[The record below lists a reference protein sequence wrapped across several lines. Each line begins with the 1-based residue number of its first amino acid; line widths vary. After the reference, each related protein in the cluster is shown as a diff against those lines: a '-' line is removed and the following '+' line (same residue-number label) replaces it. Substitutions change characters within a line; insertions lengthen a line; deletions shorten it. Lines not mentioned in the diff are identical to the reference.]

1 MIRDSLGHLQVSDPT
16 IIVEQFGGAHPEE
29 SVVVN
34 LECDLDLLT
43 GADLSWQRAQN
54 ENRNLK
60 LITETSTNVA
70 ASGDRCRHV
79 DIESRPS

>member
-29 SVVVN
+29 SVVVD

-43 GADLSWQRAQN
+43 GAVLSWSDI
-54 ENRNLK
+54 NLK
-60 LITETSTNVA
+60 HSDV
-70 ASGDRCRHV
+70 SVRVGHGV
-79 DIESRPS
+79 DILSS

>member
-43 GADLSWQRAQN
+43 GAVLSWSDI
-54 ENRNLK
+54 NLK
-60 LITETSTNVA
+60 HSDV
-70 ASGDRCRHV
+70 SVRVGHGV
-79 DIESRPS
+79 DILSS

>member
-43 GADLSWQRAQN
+43 GAVLGGFDISDLKQSDVSVR
-54 ENRNLK
+54 
-60 LITETSTNVA
+60 V
-70 ASGDRCRHV
+70 GHGV
-79 DIESRPS
+79 DILSS